1 MKTEYY
7 WTFRIESSRYYGEK
21 DPDSLGF
28 ITEENREVWLRFI
41 QNKINEL
48 MKAET
53 MESPEFKECLAN
65 VQEERRKRE
74 EYERREKELRIKH
87 ADERQRRS
95 SMEKPK
101 IAYIPKGLTV
111 DYEKEYGR
119 LIRQEVTFVPT
130 VEDDFLYQLR
140 CNCSVNPVIVV

>member
-1 MKTEYY
+1 MDYNNKYY
-7 WTFRIESSRYYGEK
+7 WTFRIESSRYYGEME
-21 DPDSLGF
+21 PGSLSI
-28 ITEENREVWLRFI
+28 ITDENREAWQRFI

-48 MKAET
+48 MKPET
-53 MESPEFKECLAN
+53 MDSPEFKKCLMY
-65 VQEERRKRE
+65 VEEEKRKRE

-87 ADERQRRS
+87 ADERRRRS
-95 SMEKPK
+95 SMERPK

-119 LIRQEVTFVPT
+119 LIQQEVTFVPT

-140 CNCSVNPVIVV
+140 F